1 MCCLWNLG
9 GGVTADEVM
18 LSLLLLPDSP
28 EPRLEFTVESLRLFT
43 LFPDSPLPRRIES
56 VLAVITVP
64 PAIVDSRLDPHNRA
78 KSERNSE
85 IAVAEES
92 LLLVEMLLIPESA
105 ELSRLFLTDDNELSV
120 AVLRPHGRLFAK
132 SASVSRLQS

>member
-1 MCCLWNLG
+1 MI
-9 GGVTADEVM
+9 ADDVM

-28 EPRLEFTVESLRLFT
+28 EPLLEFAVESLRLFT

-56 VLAVITVP
+56 VRAVMTVP

-78 KSERNSE
+78 RSERNSE

-92 LLLVEMLLIPESA
+92 LLLVEMLFIPESA
-105 ELSRLFLTDDNELSV
+105 ELSRLFRTDDIELSV
-120 AVLRPHGRLFAK
+120 VVLLPHGKLFAK
-132 SASVSRLQS
+132 SAKVSRLHS